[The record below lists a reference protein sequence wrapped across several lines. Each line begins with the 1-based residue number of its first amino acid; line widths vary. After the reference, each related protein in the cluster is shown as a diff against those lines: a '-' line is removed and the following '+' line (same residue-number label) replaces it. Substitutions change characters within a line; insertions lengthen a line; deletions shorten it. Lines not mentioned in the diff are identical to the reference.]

1 MSSYNLIYRAIHDGH
16 WVISQSLILTRY
28 IWSTLINPSD
38 INQIE
43 HFYWG
48 PIRRR
53 GNNLKVT
60 KYQLNLWSLLL
71 ETIIDRFVRYDFT
84 WVSISIYFFYKNHFL
99 CESICWC
106 FKDELKEVNIKHIC
120 VRQKILS
127 KKKEDNFYERRKL
140 SCLKGHNN
148 ASKKGFLWLPCTC
161 VFLAMQCFSATIQ
174 VMSYL

>member
-1 MSSYNLIYRAIHDGH
+1 MSSYNLIYRAIYDGH
-16 WVISQSLILTRY
+16 LVISQSLILTRY
-28 IWSTLINPSD
+28 IWSTLKNPSD

-60 KYQLNLWSLLL
+60 KYQLNQWSLLL

-84 WVSISIYFFYKNHFL
+84 WVSISIYIFFFYKNHFL

-106 FKDELKEVNIKHIC
+106 FKDELKEVNIMHIC
-120 VRQKILS
+120 VRQKLLS
-127 KKKEDNFYERRKL
+127 I
-140 SCLKGHNN
+140 
-148 ASKKGFLWLPCTC
+148 KKGK
-161 VFLAMQCFSATIQ
+161 TIF
-174 VMSYL
+174 MKEEN